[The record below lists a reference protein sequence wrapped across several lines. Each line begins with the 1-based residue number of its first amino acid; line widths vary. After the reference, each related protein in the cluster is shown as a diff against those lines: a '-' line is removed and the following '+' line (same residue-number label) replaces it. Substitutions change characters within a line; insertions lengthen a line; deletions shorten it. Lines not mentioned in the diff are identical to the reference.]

1 MTAAYYSHLIG
12 PMSKKVDR
20 PVKAT
25 LPPSEIKNKKEQPT
39 HASHSYCTLVDPLS

>member
-39 HASHSYCTLVDPLS
+39 QPLILYISGSS

>member
-25 LPPSEIKNKKEQPT
+25 LPPLEIKNKKEQPT
-39 HASHSYCTLVDPLS
+39 QRLILYISGSS

>member
-25 LPPSEIKNKKEQPT
+25 LPPSEIKNKKETAYPAT
-39 HASHSYCTLVDPLS
+39 HIVH